1 MREWFNA
8 QAWKP
13 GTFNRWRT
21 VLRSIYKLGIE
32 NKKAESNPVP
42 LLKPRKTP
50 DGRVRFLNQF
60 EPDEES
66 RLRKVILAK
75 YAKHL
80 PEFEVALNCGL
91 RRKEQYVRIDWS
103 SVDFLRSDLFVP
115 ASKNGKSRH
124 IPLNTE
130 ALAAFSVLYAR
141 T

>member
-1 MREWFNA
+1 
-8 QAWKP
+8 
-13 GTFNRWRT
+13 
-21 VLRSIYKLGIE
+21 
-32 NKKAESNPVP
+32 
-42 LLKPRKTP
+42 LKPRKTP

-115 ASKNGKSRH
+115 ASKSGKSRH
-124 IPLNTE
+124 IPLNAE
-130 ALAAFSVLYAR
+130 ALAGYSVLYAR
-141 T
+141 TKGEGPIFRAERGGAALSGGAPLV